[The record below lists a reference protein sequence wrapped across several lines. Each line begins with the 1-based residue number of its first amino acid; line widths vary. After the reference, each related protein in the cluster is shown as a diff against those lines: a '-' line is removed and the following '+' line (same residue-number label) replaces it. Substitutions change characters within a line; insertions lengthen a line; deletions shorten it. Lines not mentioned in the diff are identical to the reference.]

1 MSLLKIDDLSV
12 KFHKRQEGDGVVN
25 HFSFELR
32 EGEITGLVGESGC
45 GKTTAMRAVLGLLS
59 SETEVSFGYMEA
71 EGEEIL
77 RGYHEMGGDCPEKM
91 KKLRGHVISM
101 VFQEPS
107 AYLDPAMTV
116 GKQLTET
123 IREHVRCGRKDAEQ
137 EAGKLLKMVEIT
149 REKEVMK
156 QYPFELSGGMCQR
169 VSIALALACHPSVLI
184 ADEPV
189 TALDEA
195 IQEDILILLRRIA
208 KENDMAVMLI
218 SHDLSA
224 VASICDRVLVMKE
237 GSLIEEGSVEEIFQT
252 PRHEYTRELLRCM
265 KNLGQRELREVQ
277 RNAEEILKLEH
288 VSKSYKVTE
297 AVKDVSL
304 TIFRGECYG
313 IIGESGC
320 GKTTL
325 ARMITGMLRPDAG
338 EIRYMGKP
346 IVPLRKWKKNR
357 HQEGI
362 RMIFQNPLTALNP
375 ALTIEQ
381 MLTETIFAGGK
392 TEKIEMRE
400 HYVTVLER
408 VGMGEEVLT
417 KYPDEFSGGQRRRL
431 ALARALLRNPSF
443 LVCDEPVSALD
454 FPVQEQI
461 LRLLKEIQKK
471 EKVTILFISHDL
483 HAVHF
488 LCQRTC
494 VMYLGTMV
502 EEGYTDEV
510 YRKPLHPYTRALLN
524 AGHRTEPES
533 VRQNSESENM
543 NLENTNMREEESH
556 GCPYAGKCPDVRA
569 YCYRKRPKMYSI
581 DGRRVAC
588 FLYTER

>member
-224 VASICDRVLVMKE
+224 VASICDRVLV
-237 GSLIEEGSVEEIFQT
+237 
-252 PRHEYTRELLRCM
+252 
-265 KNLGQRELREVQ
+265 
-277 RNAEEILKLEH
+277 
-288 VSKSYKVTE
+288 
-297 AVKDVSL
+297 
-304 TIFRGECYG
+304 
-313 IIGESGC
+313 
-320 GKTTL
+320 
-325 ARMITGMLRPDAG
+325 
-338 EIRYMGKP
+338 
-346 IVPLRKWKKNR
+346 
-357 HQEGI
+357 
-362 RMIFQNPLTALNP
+362 
-375 ALTIEQ
+375 
-381 MLTETIFAGGK
+381 
-392 TEKIEMRE
+392 
-400 HYVTVLER
+400 
-408 VGMGEEVLT
+408 
-417 KYPDEFSGGQRRRL
+417 
-431 ALARALLRNPSF
+431 
-443 LVCDEPVSALD
+443 
-454 FPVQEQI
+454 
-461 LRLLKEIQKK
+461 LKE
-471 EKVTILFISHDL
+471 
-483 HAVHF
+483 
-488 LCQRTC
+488 
-494 VMYLGTMV
+494 
-502 EEGYTDEV
+502 
-510 YRKPLHPYTRALLN
+510 
-524 AGHRTEPES
+524 
-533 VRQNSESENM
+533 
-543 NLENTNMREEESH
+543 
-556 GCPYAGKCPDVRA
+556 
-569 YCYRKRPKMYSI
+569 
-581 DGRRVAC
+581 
-588 FLYTER
+588 